1 MRSLICPISPLRVNE
16 NVVRV
21 TALLIVA
28 LSVAYIFT
36 ASPYIVLLLA
46 VDFFIRAFTTLSY
59 SPLSWIATQINRLLR
74 LPVVRTDKAKKIF
87 SARIGFLFALAI
99 LVLSYVNFPASV
111 IVSAVLI
118 GFATLECLLNIC
130 VGCLVYT
137 YFVFPYFSPKA

>member
-1 MRSLICPISPLRVNE
+1 MRGLICPVSPLRVNE

-28 LSVAYIFT
+28 LAVAYIFT

-46 VDFFIRAFTTLSY
+46 VDFYIRAFTTLPY
-59 SPLSWIATQINRLLR
+59 SPLSWIATQINRVLR
-74 LPVVRTDKAKKIF
+74 LPVIKTDKAKKIF

-99 LVLSYVNFPASV
+99 LLLSYVHFPASV
-111 IVSAVLI
+111 IVSVVLMS
-118 GFATLECLLNIC
+118 FATLECVLNIC